1 MRNFT
6 SAAFQPL
13 NELAGKTVF
22 KRSFLVFKHHLIR
35 SNLEQDG
42 GWKDALDVWF
52 EIFWKLIR

>member
-22 KRSFLVFKHHLIR
+22 KRTFLVFKHHLIR
-35 SNLEQDG
+35 SNLEQD
-42 GWKDALDVWF
+42 ALDVWF